1 MIEAALSENTRVRID
16 ISSVNGVGNVF
27 YRRREAGIEW
37 TPDAKLQRG
46 RTYVFVMDWR
56 DHPGKDRAWY
66 TEREAKFRD
75 EGLLHIFRQEVDRDY
90 AAAISNA
97 IIPREWVRSAIDAH
111 LKFPKLED
119 GKWVAG
125 LDVADGGGDR
135 NALVKRKGNVPIGA
149 RRARERRFKPT
160 LVGPPIELDDYRR
173 AMDEL
178 LPTVSTSVAA
188 HRARVEE
195 MFLKRSADR
204 FVPVPG

>member
-135 NALVKRKGNVPIGA
+135 NALVKRKGNVLKFADEWGERDTGLTA
-149 RRARERRFKPT
+149 RRSVDACRGLRQRE
-160 LVGPPIELDDYRR
+160 
-173 AMDEL
+173 
-178 LPTVSTSVAA
+178 S
-188 HRARVEE
+188 
-195 MFLKRSADR
+195 
-204 FVPVPG
+204 